1 MRFPGLALLTF
12 CAMLTGAGLLQ
23 AQAERDFLTADEA
36 DQVREIQE
44 PNARMKLYLHFAK
57 QRVDQVNQLLS
68 KDKPG
73 RSALIHDLLEDY
85 AKIIEAI
92 DTVADDGLKR
102 KFTMDQGTSAVA
114 SGEKEMLEQLRKI
127 DDAKP
132 KDVARYD
139 FVLQQAIETTEDS
152 ADLSKEDLKQRAAEV
167 AAKEKKD
174 KAERNAALTPQEQ
187 AQQKAT
193 DQKDAAQK
201 KKPPTLRRPT
211 DPPPPDN

>member
-44 PNARMKLYLHFAK
+44 PNARMKLFLHFAK

-68 KDKPG
+68 RDKPG

-92 DTVADDGLKR
+92 DTVADDGLEAEVHH
-102 KFTMDQGTSAVA
+102 G
-114 SGEKEMLEQLRKI
+114 SGNLGRGVGRER
-127 DDAKP
+127 DA
-132 KDVARYD
+132 R
-139 FVLQQAIETTEDS
+139 T
-152 ADLSKEDLKQRAAEV
+152 AAE
-167 AAKEKKD
+167 D
-174 KAERNAALTPQEQ
+174 RRRKAQGRGAL
-187 AQQKAT
+187 
-193 DQKDAAQK
+193 
-201 KKPPTLRRPT
+201 
-211 DPPPPDN
+211 